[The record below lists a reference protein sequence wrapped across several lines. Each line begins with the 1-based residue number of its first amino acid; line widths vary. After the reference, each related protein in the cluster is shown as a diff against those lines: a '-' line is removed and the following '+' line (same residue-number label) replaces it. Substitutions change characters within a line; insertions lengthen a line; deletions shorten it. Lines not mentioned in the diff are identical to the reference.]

1 MSRLLANVALSA
13 LVLLGPAAS
22 VPAAVAEGRDAV
34 WEELHRTNALYIKAH
49 ADADAAAVAALYD
62 ENGARL
68 SRNGQYA
75 RGREAI
81 TEAVAAGF
89 DRVGPMKVGIQTLDL
104 WVVDDQAYET
114 GKWSFTYTPPEDERR
129 TIRGRYVTVW
139 KRQADGGWR
148 ILADV
153 DVPGN

>member
-1 MSRLLANVALSA
+1 MSRMLASAALSA
-13 LVLLGPAAS
+13 LLLLGPAAS
-22 VPAAVAEGRDAV
+22 ASAAIAESRDAV
-34 WEELHRTNALYIKAH
+34 WEEIHRNNALYIKAH
-49 ADADAAAVAALYD
+49 ADADAEAVAALYD
-62 ENGARL
+62 ADGARL
-68 SRNGQYA
+68 SRNGRYA

-81 TEAVAAGF
+81 AETVAAAL
-89 DRVGPMKVGIQTLDL
+89 DRVGPMKVRIETLDL
-104 WVVDDQAYET
+104 WVVDDRAYET
-114 GKWSFTYTPPEDERR
+114 GSWSFTYTPPEDERR